1 MTTIKLN
8 NLTKIFGEEIA
19 VKSFDLTIN
28 DGEFLV
34 LVGPSGCGKT
44 TTLRM
49 IAGLEKTSAGTIHF
63 DEEEVTEFPPKERN
77 VGMVFQSYALYPHM
91 TIEENLSFGLRL
103 KGEDR
108 VEIHKKVVDTAN
120 LLGIE
125 DHLKKK
131 PKQLSGGQRQ
141 RVALGRAI
149 IRNPKCFLFDEPL
162 SNLDA
167 KLRVQMRGEIQRLQN
182 QTKITAIYV
191 THDQTEA
198 MSMADRI
205 VIMNKGLIQQVGSP
219 HEVYSAPQN
228 KFVASFIGSPE
239 MNILEG
245 TLENED
251 NNWSVK
257 TDMGS
262 LAINSKLFNID
273 GKSGSKVYLG
283 MRPEH
288 LEVELDLEQSNL
300 HTTIDVFEPLGA
312 DTFLYSQMGDKQF
325 GVRVE
330 GIFDQKLV
338 EKNSNNIGLTIKEE
352 HVYLFDFENDQNLRI
367 QQ

>member
-1 MTTIKLN
+1 MTSITLN

-19 VKSFDLTIN
+19 VKSFDLRID

-63 DEEEVTEFPPKERN
+63 DQEEVTEYPPKERN

-108 VEIHKKVVDTAN
+108 VEIRQKVEDTAN

-125 DHLKKK
+125 DHLSKK

-149 IRNPKCFLFDEPL
+149 IRNPNCFLFDEPL

-182 QTKITAIYV
+182 QTNITAIYV

-205 VIMNKGLIQQVGSP
+205 VIMDKGLIQQVGSP
-219 HEVYSAPQN
+219 QEVYTEPVN

-239 MNILEG
+239 MNIIEG
-245 TLENED
+245 TLENNGEK
-251 NNWSVK
+251 WSVN
-257 TDMGS
+257 TEMGS
-262 LAINSKLFNID
+262 LEINPTQFNLD
-273 GKSGSKVYLG
+273 EKTGNKVHLG

-288 LEVELDLEQSNL
+288 LEVELNL
-300 HTTIDVFEPLGA
+300 DKTKFHVTIDVFEPLGA
-312 DTFLYSQMGDKQF
+312 DTFLYSQMGENQF

-338 EKNSNNIGLTIKEE
+338 EKNKNKIGLIIKPEN
-352 HVYLFDFENDQNLRI
+352 VYLFDFETEQSLR
-367 QQ
+367 